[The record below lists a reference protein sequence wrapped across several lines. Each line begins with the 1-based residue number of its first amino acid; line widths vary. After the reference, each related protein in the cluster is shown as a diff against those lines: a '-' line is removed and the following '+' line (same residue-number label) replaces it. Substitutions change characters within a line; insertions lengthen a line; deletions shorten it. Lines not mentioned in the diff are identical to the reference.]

1 MDGDLSSSHA
11 LRPRSRRLEAQ
22 GGGGELKEGRS
33 GGYVAGA
40 CTKVAVPFDISRL
53 NQAFLTPF
61 AGAGGS
67 GWEADGPG
75 FALAPSSVGE
85 VAEGGRTPVEGKKR
99 GFREVKERE
108 DKEERETRKFKT
120 FFSLPV
126 YVQTRS
132 RSIRFNPEK
141 ILLIYEV

>member
-1 MDGDLSSSHA
+1 MDGDPSSSHA
-11 LRPRSRRLEAQ
+11 FRPRSRRLEAL
-22 GGGGELKEGRS
+22 GGEGELKEGRR
-33 GGYVAGA
+33 GGYVAGT
-40 CTKVAVPFDISRL
+40 CTNMAVSFVFSRL

-75 FALAPSSVGE
+75 FTLAPSPVGE
-85 VAEGGRTPVEGKKR
+85 VAGGGRTPVEGKKR
-99 GFREVKERE
+99 GFREVRERE

-120 FFSLPV
+120 FFSLPI

>member
-1 MDGDLSSSHA
+1 M
-11 LRPRSRRLEAQ
+11 
-22 GGGGELKEGRS
+22 
-33 GGYVAGA
+33 AGA

-75 FALAPSSVGE
+75 FALAPSPVGE
-85 VAEGGRTPVEGKKR
+85 VAGGGRTPVEWRKR
-99 GFREVKERE
+99 GFREERE
-108 DKEERETRKFKT
+108 DKEERETQKFKT